1 MSSLPILFSN
11 WWENLD
17 RPHRIFDQHFD
28 LSFNPKNLLSSWTP
42 YDRNTDLLIYRPRR
56 HFQHRHHPY
65 NRSMTRKTSGT
76 SNVVTDK
83 NKFQVTLDVQ
93 KSVPDEVTVKVVK
106 KNVMVEDR
114 DFTTIIPKKISELE
128 EKERIIK
135 TENTE
140 QPSLKDD
147 VSKPIEAQKEQGLQT
162 EKNAVQQ
169 REQDKTVKAA

>member
-1 MSSLPILFSN
+1 MSSLPIVFSN

-28 LSFNPKNLLSSWTP
+28 ISFNPKNLLSSWTP

-65 NRSMTRKTSGT
+65 NRSMTRKTSDT

-93 KSVPDEVTVKVVK
+93 KSVPDEVIVKVVK
-106 KNVMVEDR
+106 KNVMVED
-114 DFTTIIPKKISELE
+114 FTIIIPKKILELE

-135 TENTE
+135 IENTE

-147 VSKPIEAQKEQGLQT
+147 ASKPIETQKEQGLQT

-169 REQDKTVKAA
+169 REQDKTVTAA